1 MMNRARMPLA
11 PPAVHRRRLVSAGKL
26 GLALIGV
33 SLAIG
38 MGGYMALED
47 LDLVDA
53 FLNAAMILSGMGPLH
68 NPDSTAGKVFA
79 GLYAL
84 YSGFAVLAI
93 AAIMFAPIVHRIFHR
108 LHIAD
113 SELEEKVEEKAEEKA
128 DARLEAKAKTEGRRR
143 RKR

>member
-38 MGGYMALED
+38 MGGYMLLED
-47 LDLVDA
+47 LDFVDA

-68 NPDSTAGKVFA
+68 NPDSTSGKVFA

-113 SELEEKVEEKAEEKA
+113 SELEEKVQEKVDAKAES
-128 DARLEAKAKTEGRRR
+128 KAKTEGRRG

>member
-1 MMNRARMPLA
+1 MKLA
-11 PPAVHRRRLVSAGKL
+11 SVSVHRRRLATAGKL
-26 GLALIGV
+26 GLVLIAV

-38 MGGYMALED
+38 MAGYMAFEE
-47 LDLVDA
+47 LDFVDA

-68 NPDSTAGKVFA
+68 NPDTTAGKVFA
-79 GLYAL
+79 GVYAL

-113 SELEEKVEEKAEEKA
+113 SELEEKAEEKAEAKA
-128 DARLEAKAKTEGRRR
+128 EAKAKTEGRRG

>member
-11 PPAVHRRRLVSAGKL
+11 PPSVHRRRLASAGKL
-26 GLALIGV
+26 GLILIAA
-33 SLAIG
+33 SIAIG
-38 MGGYMALED
+38 IVGYMALED
-47 LDLVDA
+47 LDFVDA

-113 SELEEKVEEKAEEKA
+113 SELEEKVDEKAEEKA

>member
-1 MMNRARMPLA
+1 MNRARMKLA
-11 PPAVHRRRLVSAGKL
+11 SASVHRRRLVTAGKL
-26 GLALIGV
+26 GLVLIAV

-38 MGGYMALED
+38 MVGYMALEE
-47 LDLVDA
+47 LDFVDA

-68 NPDSTAGKVFA
+68 NPDTTAGKVFA

-113 SELEEKVEEKAEEKA
+113 SELEEKAEEQAEAKA
-128 DARLEAKAKTEGRRR
+128 EAKAKTEGRRGR
-143 RKR
+143 RR

>member
-38 MGGYMALED
+38 MGGYMLLED
-47 LDLVDA
+47 LDFVDA

-113 SELEEKVEEKAEEKA
+113 SELEEKVQEKV
-128 DARLEAKAKTEGRRR
+128 DARAESKAKTEGRRG